1 MNNEFTRMQ
10 KLAGI
15 ITEGYTD
22 AKRADNAHDL
32 GKSGEENLYGAGVEK
47 GEEIEKKKLTKEE
60 AKKMIKDAILA
71 EMSHDDDPRDE
82 LADPHNLP
90 GGQYL
95 DEAVN
100 LNLSRAAKQI
110 YSYIKKGG
118 YDVSLHIHGSEKGI
132 KNIMG
137 KERGKGSYY
146 VKLFNDKIE
155 VMGAIGMPAS
165 PGDKHYDEQQQLIA
179 KYRGEVKGLT
189 DDILKA
195 FPFLEVVSRG
205 DIGVT
210 FKVNEKLMKTGAITE
225 ASTEALGRMDGLVDQ
240 RALGMALKGVEGII
254 ASLRV
259 EDFDEEDIHDYLI
272 YLVTTLDDSAL
283 MEGSDYDADKE
294 QDDEEVPVPMDDEG
308 KPLGEAKKD
317 KEDEGEDEVEVED
330 EETIEEPAADEDMID
345 ADMEGGVDMDAGSDE
360 AKTAF
365 DELTDAYRSAKELGD
380 EKLIRQLANTI
391 TYFNKNIILK

>member
-1 MNNEFTRMQ
+1 MQ

-71 EMSHDDDPRDE
+71 EMSHDDDDPRDE

-95 DEAVN
+95 DEASLDAMDRMDSLV
-100 LNLSRAAKQI
+100 SQDAKTEFFKSI
-110 YSYIKKGG
+110 SSFIRDLRMEGFE
-118 YDVSLHIHGSEKGI
+118 D
-132 KNIMG
+132 
-137 KERGKGSYY
+137 
-146 VKLFNDKIE
+146 
-155 VMGAIGMPAS
+155 
-165 PGDKHYDEQQQLIA
+165 
-179 KYRGEVKGLT
+179 
-189 DDILKA
+189 DDIFDYIMDL
-195 FPFLEVVSRG
+195 V
-205 DIGVT
+205 
-210 FKVNEKLMKTGAITE
+210 KTLPI
-225 ASTEALGRMDGLVDQ
+225 
-240 RALGMALKGVEGII
+240 
-254 ASLRV
+254 
-259 EDFDEEDIHDYLI
+259 
-272 YLVTTLDDSAL
+272 
-283 MEGSDYDADKE
+283 MEGSDYDADRE
-294 QDDEEVPVPMDDEG
+294 QDDEEVPMPMDDEG
-308 KPLGEAKKD
+308 RPLGEAKKD
-317 KEDEGEDEVEVED
+317 KEEEEEVEIED
-330 EETIEEPAADEDMID
+330 EETIEEPAAGEDMID
-345 ADMEGGVDMDAGSDE
+345 ADMEGGMDMDAGSDE